1 MTTTERL
8 AELAARLD
16 IINAERA
23 TLREE
28 KEVLLKERRKITT
41 DQHRKV
47 MRKRKL
53 AYISTNS
60 TRKGY
65 LYGTKVRLMHHTR
78 KGSRYP
84 AGVWVARKADEGNSR
99 KWIWHGYNNLAIKE
113 PGMIAINRTM
123 ASMFS

>member
-1 MTTTERL
+1 MTDTERL
-8 AELAARLD
+8 AELDARLD

-28 KEVLLKERRKITT
+28 KEVLLKERGKIAT

-53 AYISTNS
+53 AYIHRNS

-65 LYGTKVRLMHHTR
+65 LYGTKVRLMQHTR
-78 KGSRYP
+78 KSSRFP
-84 AGVWVARKADEGNSR
+84 AGAWVARKADEGNSR
-99 KWIWHGYNNLAIKE
+99 KWIWFGYSNLAIKE
-113 PGMIAINRTM
+113 PGSIALNRTM